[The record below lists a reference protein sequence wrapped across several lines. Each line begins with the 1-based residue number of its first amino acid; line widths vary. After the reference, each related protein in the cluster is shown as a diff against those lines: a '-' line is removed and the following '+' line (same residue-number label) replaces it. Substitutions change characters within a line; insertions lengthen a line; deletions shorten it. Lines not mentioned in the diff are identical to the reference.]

1 MGAKKKNE
9 LDVPV
14 YLFHQG
20 SNGRSYEFLGAHI
33 TKVGRVSGVVFRVWA
48 PNAAAVAVC
57 GGWNDW
63 NACADPMEKVSDG
76 GVWERFVPNIGAGEL
91 YKFAVTTKKGSV
103 LLKADPYAFHNETRP
118 ATASIVYSPEYTWND
133 GAWMAA
139 RRETDM
145 RARPLNIYE
154 VHLGAWRR
162 YPDGSFFDYR
172 KTAEE
177 LSEYV
182 LNMGYTH
189 IELMPVTEYP
199 FDGSWGYQCL
209 GYFAPTSRYGAPED
223 FMYFV
228 DLMHQKGIGV
238 IMDWVPAHFPK
249 DSYGLADF
257 DGAPCYEYKNPL
269 MGERPEWGTK
279 VFDFGR
285 SEVRCFLISSAM
297 YWLEQYHIDGIRA
310 DAVSSMLYRDYGR
323 QGQNWE
329 RNRFGGRENLEA
341 VSLLRSL
348 NAAVAES
355 YPGVMMIAEEST
367 AWPEVTKSG
376 GRGLGFTFKWNMG
389 WMNDTLS
396 YMSLDPVFRAYN
408 HDKLTFGLVYAF
420 SESYILPLSHDEVVH
435 GKKSLINK
443 LPGNYEEKFDGIK
456 TLFAYM
462 TCYPGKKL
470 LFMGQEFGQFIE
482 WDEDR
487 EIDWLLL
494 QYEKHEKLQKFV
506 RVLNRLYLT
515 RKELWNE
522 PEGWNNFAWASCD
535 EAGRNAVA
543 LRRMASSGELL
554 CFFSFCPNPNPNF
567 TVGVPEGSRW
577 QLILSSD
584 DKQFGGEGAALP
596 AALTAKPLST
606 AAAEAYAKAPAA
618 NAAEPGTA
626 AVAAEATAANFA
638 PVPQEIC
645 GQPAAVS
652 IDLPPRCAVIYKRIY
667 R

>member
-1 MGAKKKNE
+1 MGAKKKNG
-9 LDVPV
+9 LDVPI
-14 YLFHQG
+14 YFFHQG
-20 SNGRSYEFLGAHI
+20 SNARSYEFLGAHI
-33 TKVGRVSGVVFRVWA
+33 TKVGRTGGTVFRLWA
-48 PNAAAVAVC
+48 PNAAAVAVA
-57 GGWNDW
+57 GGWNGW
-63 NACADPMEKVSDG
+63 SAEANPMKRISEG
-76 GVWERFVPNIGAGEL
+76 GVWECFVPGIGAGEL
-91 YKFAVTTKKGSV
+91 YKFAVTSKEGKTFM
-103 LLKADPYAFHNETRP
+103 KADPYAFHNETRP
-118 ATASIVYSPEYTWND
+118 ATASIIYSPEYEWND

-162 YPDGSFFDYR
+162 YADGSFFNYR
-172 KTAEE
+172 KTAQE

-182 LNMGYTH
+182 LDMGYTH

-209 GYFAPTSRYGAPED
+209 GYFAPSARYGAPED

-249 DSYGLADF
+249 DAYGLADF

-269 MGERPEWGTK
+269 MGERPAWGTK

-285 SEVRCFLISSAM
+285 NEVRCFLISSAM
-297 YWLEQYHIDGIRA
+297 YWLEKYHRDGIRA

-323 QGQNWE
+323 QGQSWE

-348 NAAVAES
+348 NAAVAEN
-355 YPGVMMIAEEST
+355 YPGVIMIAEEST
-367 AWPEVTKSG
+367 AWPEVTKATE
-376 GRGLGFTFKWNMG
+376 RGLGFTFKWNMG
-389 WMNDTLS
+389 WMNDTLA
-396 YMSLDPVFRAYN
+396 YMSLDPIFRSYN
-408 HDKLTFGLVYAF
+408 HDKLTFGLFYAF

-435 GKKSLINK
+435 GKKSLIEK
-443 LPGNYEEKFDGIK
+443 LPGSYNEKFAGIRA
-456 TLFAYM
+456 LFAYM

-470 LFMGQEFGQFIE
+470 LFMGQEFIE
-482 WDEDR
+482 WDENK

-506 RVLNRLYLT
+506 RALNRLYLT
-515 RKELWNE
+515 HKELWNE

-543 LRRMASSGELL
+543 FRRMDSAGELL
-554 CFFSFCPNPNPNF
+554 CFFSFCPNENKNF
-567 TVGVPEGSRW
+567 CVGVPENSFW
-577 QLILSSD
+577 KLLLSSEE
-584 DKQFGGEGAALP
+584 KRFGGEGAALP
-596 AALTAKPLST
+596 AKLAAITADEESP
-606 AAAEAYAKAPAA
+606 APCGG
-618 NAAEPGTA
+618 EA
-626 AVAAEATAANFA
+626 AVKL
-638 PVPQEIC
+638 
-645 GQPAAVS
+645 
-652 IDLPPRCAVIYKRIY
+652 DLPPLCAAIYKRIY

>member
-1 MGAKKKNE
+1 MGAKKKNG
-9 LDVPV
+9 LDVPI
-14 YLFHQG
+14 YFFHQG
-20 SNGRSYEFLGAHI
+20 SNARSYEFLGAHI
-33 TKVGRVSGVVFRVWA
+33 TKVGRTGGTVFRLWA
-48 PNAAAVAVC
+48 PNAAAVAVA
-57 GGWNDW
+57 GGWNGW
-63 NACADPMEKVSDG
+63 SAEANPMKRISEG
-76 GVWERFVPNIGAGEL
+76 GVWECFVPGIGAGEL
-91 YKFAVTTKKGSV
+91 YKFAVTSKEGKTFM
-103 LLKADPYAFHNETRP
+103 KADPYAFHNETRP
-118 ATASIVYSPEYTWND
+118 ATASIIYSPEYEWND

-162 YPDGSFFDYR
+162 YADGSFFNYR

-182 LNMGYTH
+182 LDMGYTH

-209 GYFAPTSRYGAPED
+209 GYFAPSARYGAPED

-249 DSYGLADF
+249 DAYGLADF
-257 DGAPCYEYKNPL
+257 DGAPYYEYKNPL

-285 SEVRCFLISSAM
+285 NEVRCFLISSAM
-297 YWLEQYHIDGIRA
+297 YWLEKYHIDGIRA

-323 QGQNWE
+323 QGQSWE

-348 NAAVAES
+348 NAAVAEN
-355 YPGVMMIAEEST
+355 YPGVIMIAEEST
-367 AWPEVTKSG
+367 AWPEVTKATE
-376 GRGLGFTFKWNMG
+376 RGLGFTFKWNMG
-389 WMNDTLS
+389 WMNDTLA
-396 YMSLDPVFRAYN
+396 YMSLDPIFRSYN
-408 HDKLTFGLVYAF
+408 HDKLTFGLFYAF

-435 GKKSLINK
+435 GKKSLIEK
-443 LPGNYEEKFDGIK
+443 LPGNYNEKFAGIRA
-456 TLFAYM
+456 LFAYM

-482 WDEDR
+482 WDENK

-506 RVLNRLYLT
+506 RALNRLYLT
-515 RKELWNE
+515 HKELWNE

-543 LRRMASSGELL
+543 FRRMDSAGELL
-554 CFFSFCPNPNPNF
+554 CFFSFCPNENKNF
-567 TVGVPEGSRW
+567 CVGVPENSFW
-577 QLILSSD
+577 KLLLSSEE
-584 DKQFGGEGAALP
+584 KRFGGEGAALP
-596 AALTAKPLST
+596 AKLAAITADEESP
-606 AAAEAYAKAPAA
+606 APCGG
-618 NAAEPGTA
+618 EA
-626 AVAAEATAANFA
+626 AVKL
-638 PVPQEIC
+638 
-645 GQPAAVS
+645 
-652 IDLPPRCAVIYKRIY
+652 DLPPLCAAIYKRIY

>member
-1 MGAKKKNE
+1 MGAKKKNG
-9 LDVPV
+9 LDVPI
-14 YLFHQG
+14 YFFHQG
-20 SNGRSYEFLGAHI
+20 SNARSYEFLGAHI
-33 TKVGRVSGVVFRVWA
+33 TKVGRTGGTVFRLWA
-48 PNAAAVAVC
+48 PNAAAVAVA
-57 GGWNDW
+57 GGWNGW
-63 NACADPMEKVSDG
+63 SAEANPMKRISEG
-76 GVWERFVPNIGAGEL
+76 GVWECFVPGIGAGEL
-91 YKFAVTTKKGSV
+91 YKFAVTSKEGKTFM
-103 LLKADPYAFHNETRP
+103 KADPYAFHNETRP
-118 ATASIVYSPEYTWND
+118 ATASIIYSPEYEWND

-162 YPDGSFFDYR
+162 YADGSFFNYR
-172 KTAEE
+172 KTAQE

-182 LNMGYTH
+182 LDMGYTH

-209 GYFAPTSRYGAPED
+209 GYFAPSARYGAPED

-249 DSYGLADF
+249 DAYGLADF
-257 DGAPCYEYKNPL
+257 DGAPCYGYKNPL

-285 SEVRCFLISSAM
+285 NEVRCFLISSAM
-297 YWLEQYHIDGIRA
+297 YWLEKYHIDGIRA

-323 QGQNWE
+323 QGQSWE

-348 NAAVAES
+348 NAAVAEN
-355 YPGVMMIAEEST
+355 YPGVIMIAEEST
-367 AWPEVTKSG
+367 AWPEVTKATE
-376 GRGLGFTFKWNMG
+376 RGLGFTFKWNMG
-389 WMNDTLS
+389 WMNDTLA
-396 YMSLDPVFRAYN
+396 YMSLDPIFRSYN
-408 HDKLTFGLVYAF
+408 HDKLTFGLFYAF

-435 GKKSLINK
+435 GKKSLIEK
-443 LPGNYEEKFDGIK
+443 LPGSYNEKFAGIRA
-456 TLFAYM
+456 LFAYM

-482 WDEDR
+482 WDENK

-506 RVLNRLYLT
+506 RALNRLYLT
-515 RKELWNE
+515 HKELWNE

-543 LRRMASSGELL
+543 FRRMDSAGELL
-554 CFFSFCPNPNPNF
+554 CFFSFCPNENKNF
-567 TVGVPEGSRW
+567 CVGVPENSFW
-577 QLILSSD
+577 KLLLSSEE
-584 DKQFGGEGAALP
+584 KRFGGEGAALP
-596 AALTAKPLST
+596 AKLAAITADEESP
-606 AAAEAYAKAPAA
+606 APCGG
-618 NAAEPGTA
+618 EA
-626 AVAAEATAANFA
+626 AVKL
-638 PVPQEIC
+638 
-645 GQPAAVS
+645 
-652 IDLPPRCAVIYKRIY
+652 DLPPLCAAIYKRIY

>member
-1 MGAKKKNE
+1 
-9 LDVPV
+9 
-14 YLFHQG
+14 
-20 SNGRSYEFLGAHI
+20 
-33 TKVGRVSGVVFRVWA
+33 
-48 PNAAAVAVC
+48 
-57 GGWNDW
+57 
-63 NACADPMEKVSDG
+63 
-76 GVWERFVPNIGAGEL
+76 
-91 YKFAVTTKKGSV
+91 
-103 LLKADPYAFHNETRP
+103 
-118 ATASIVYSPEYTWND
+118 
-133 GAWMAA
+133 
-139 RRETDM
+139 
-145 RARPLNIYE
+145 
-154 VHLGAWRR
+154 
-162 YPDGSFFDYR
+162 
-172 KTAEE
+172 
-177 LSEYV
+177 
-182 LNMGYTH
+182 
-189 IELMPVTEYP
+189 
-199 FDGSWGYQCL
+199 
-209 GYFAPTSRYGAPED
+209 
-223 FMYFV
+223 
-228 DLMHQKGIGV
+228 
-238 IMDWVPAHFPK
+238 
-249 DSYGLADF
+249 
-257 DGAPCYEYKNPL
+257 
-269 MGERPEWGTK
+269 
-279 VFDFGR
+279 
-285 SEVRCFLISSAM
+285 M

-389 WMNDTLS
+389 WMNDTLA
-396 YMSLDPVFRAYN
+396 YMSLNPVFRAYN

-506 RVLNRLYLT
+506 RALNRLYLT

-543 LRRMASSGELL
+543 LRRTDPSGELL

-567 TVGVPEGSRW
+567 TVGVPAGSRW
-577 QLILSSD
+577 KRILSSD
-584 DKQFGGEGAALP
+584 DEQFGGEGASLP
-596 AALTAKPLST
+596 LTLTAKPLPN
-606 AAAEAYAKAPAA
+606 EQYL
-618 NAAEPGTA
+618 
-626 AVAAEATAANFA
+626 
-638 PVPQEIC
+638 C
-645 GQPAAVS
+645 DMPAAVRLN
-652 IDLPPRCAVIYKRIY
+652 LPPRCAVIYKRIY

>member
-1 MGAKKKNE
+1 MGAKKKNG
-9 LDVPV
+9 LDVPI
-14 YLFHQG
+14 YFFHQG
-20 SNGRSYEFLGAHI
+20 SNARSYEFLGAHI
-33 TKVGRVSGVVFRVWA
+33 TKVGRTGGTVFRLWA
-48 PNAAAVAVC
+48 PNAAAVAVA
-57 GGWNDW
+57 GGWNGW
-63 NACADPMEKVSDG
+63 SAEANPMKRISEG
-76 GVWERFVPNIGAGEL
+76 GVWECFVPGIGAGEL
-91 YKFAVTTKKGSV
+91 YKFAVTSKEGKTFM
-103 LLKADPYAFHNETRP
+103 KADPYAFHNETRP
-118 ATASIVYSPEYTWND
+118 ATASIIYSPEYEWND

-162 YPDGSFFDYR
+162 YADGSFFNYR
-172 KTAEE
+172 KTAQE

-182 LNMGYTH
+182 LDMGYTH

-209 GYFAPTSRYGAPED
+209 GYFAPSARYGAPED

-249 DSYGLADF
+249 DAYGLADF
-257 DGAPCYEYKNPL
+257 DGAPCYKNPL

-285 SEVRCFLISSAM
+285 NEVRCFLISSAM
-297 YWLEQYHIDGIRA
+297 YWLEKYHIDGIRA

-323 QGQNWE
+323 QGQSWE

-348 NAAVAES
+348 NAAVAEN
-355 YPGVMMIAEEST
+355 YPGVIMIAEEST
-367 AWPEVTKSG
+367 AWPEVTKATE
-376 GRGLGFTFKWNMG
+376 RGLGFTFKWNMG
-389 WMNDTLS
+389 WMNDTLA
-396 YMSLDPVFRAYN
+396 YMSLDPIFRSYN
-408 HDKLTFGLVYAF
+408 HDKLTFGLFYAF

-435 GKKSLINK
+435 GKKSLIEK
-443 LPGNYEEKFDGIK
+443 LPGSYNEKFAGIRA
-456 TLFAYM
+456 LFAYM

-482 WDEDR
+482 WDENK

-506 RVLNRLYLT
+506 RALNRLYLT
-515 RKELWNE
+515 HKELWNE

-543 LRRMASSGELL
+543 FRRMDSAGELL
-554 CFFSFCPNPNPNF
+554 CFFSFCPNENKNF
-567 TVGVPEGSRW
+567 CVGVPENSFW
-577 QLILSSD
+577 KLLLSSEE
-584 DKQFGGEGAALP
+584 KRFGGEGAALP
-596 AALTAKPLST
+596 AKLAAITADEESP
-606 AAAEAYAKAPAA
+606 APCGG
-618 NAAEPGTA
+618 EA
-626 AVAAEATAANFA
+626 AVKL
-638 PVPQEIC
+638 
-645 GQPAAVS
+645 
-652 IDLPPRCAVIYKRIY
+652 DLPPLCAAIYKRIY

>member
-1 MGAKKKNE
+1 MGAKKKTE

-20 SNGRSYEFLGAHI
+20 SNARSYEFLGAHI
-33 TKVGRVSGVVFRVWA
+33 TKVGRTGGTVFRVWA
-48 PNAAAVAVC
+48 PNAAAVAVA
-57 GGWNDW
+57 GGWNGW
-63 NACADPMEKVSDG
+63 SEKADPMEKISEG
-76 GVWERFVPNIGAGEL
+76 GVWERFVPNVGAGEL
-91 YKFAVTTKKGSV
+91 YKLAITPKNGKPFM
-103 LLKADPYAFHNETRP
+103 KADPYAFHNETRP
-118 ATASIVYSPEYTWND
+118 ATASVVYAPEYEWND
-133 GAWMAA
+133 SAWMAA
-139 RRETDM
+139 RREADM

-162 YPDGSFFDYR
+162 YSDGSFFDYR

-189 IELMPVTEYP
+189 VELMPVTEYP

-249 DSYGLADF
+249 DAYGLSDF

-285 SEVRCFLISSAM
+285 NEVRCFLISSAM
-297 YWLEQYHIDGIRA
+297 YWLEKYHIDGIRA

-323 QGQNWE
+323 QGQSWE

-348 NAAVAES
+348 NAAVAEN

-367 AWPEVTKSG
+367 AWPEVTKVTE
-376 GRGLGFTFKWNMG
+376 RGLGFTFKWNMG
-389 WMNDTLS
+389 WMNDTLA

-420 SESYILPLSHDEVVH
+420 SESYILPFSHDEVVH

-443 LPGNYEEKFDGIK
+443 LPGGYEEKFAGIRA
-456 TLFAYM
+456 LFAYM
-462 TCYPGKKL
+462 MCYPGKKL

-482 WDEDR
+482 WDEDK

-506 RVLNRLYLT
+506 RALNKLYLT

-535 EAGRNAVA
+535 DAGRNAVA
-543 LRRMASSGELL
+543 FRRIDKAGELL
-554 CFFSFCPNPNPNF
+554 CFFSFCPDPNPGF
-567 TVGVPEGSRW
+567 CAGVPEKSRW
-577 QLILSSD
+577 KLVLSSCEER
-584 DKQFGGEGAALP
+584 FGGDGAAVP
-596 AALTAKPLST
+596 AALSAAKPPFGDE
-606 AAAEAYAKAPAA
+606 AASVK
-618 NAAEPGTA
+618 
-626 AVAAEATAANFA
+626 
-638 PVPQEIC
+638 
-645 GQPAAVS
+645 
-652 IDLPPRCAVIYKRIY
+652 IDLPPYCAAIYKRVY
-667 R
+667 AK